1 MRNLPDTVYRM
12 KGYLSFTHSQY
23 PYLFQYAYGMPM
35 YMNEMMKM
43 PLNIVIIGEDLNKQ
57 LMISQLKELEK

>member
-1 MRNLPDTVYRM
+1 
-12 KGYLSFTHSQY
+12 
-23 PYLFQYAYGMPM
+23 MPM

-57 LMISQLKELEK
+57 QLISQLKELEK